1 MSPTPYDSPF
11 NRRALLRMGLVAGAA
26 VAGVPLLSACG
37 DDDEQ
42 PSPAAAGGG
51 SLTVL
56 KVGAPNAVTDAE
68 AGNPL
73 LTSIGATLIVMR
85 HVYDSLMVLD
95 NGEYKYQLAESV
107 QPNADGSVWTINL
120 RSGVT
125 FHDGKP
131 VTAADVV
138 HSIRTLGA
146 KPSNRASVYA
156 NVDLAKVTAVND
168 RTVTVPLLT
177 PRGDFKEAVLVVFS
191 PVFPAGMTEFS
202 KPIGSGP
209 YRLAERNGTTT
220 RLVAN
225 EQYWGGKPSVA
236 ELQIVGILDAGA
248 RLSALKAG
256 QVDYAVSISSTG
268 AKTEAANSE
277 LTVVRG
283 GPANANALSF
293 AMNQKL
299 APFDDVRVRQA
310 VRLAVDRQ
318 ALVDNALLGLGS
330 TADDV
335 VGKSLPGY
343 ADLPA
348 RARDL
353 EQAKRLFAEAGIT
366 KLTLRTGEIVPG
378 MLNASR
384 LMAQQLKEAGVELT
398 LQEISPDAYYA
409 DLMTL
414 ATHPFQAFYYV
425 NRPAAV
431 HLSAVTHGK
440 APFNVTGTSAAY
452 QARLAKAQA
461 TVDDNARA
469 EAFKALQEEFYKEG
483 GDLLW
488 GFQEQLDAARKGIS
502 GVRTMQ
508 SVQLF
513 DRATGPA

>member
-1 MSPTPYDSPF
+1 ML
-11 NRRALLRMGLVAGAA
+11 RLGLLTGAA
-26 VAGVPLLSACG
+26 VVGAPLLAGCG
-37 DDDEQ
+37 DDAE
-42 PSPAAAGGG
+42 PAGGPSG
-51 SLTVL
+51 GGGASVPSL
-56 KVGAPNAVTDAE
+56 KIGAPHAVTDSE

-73 LTSIGATLIVMR
+73 ATSIGATLIVMR

-107 QPNADGSVWTINL
+107 EPNADATEWTIKL

-125 FHDGKP
+125 FHDGRP
-131 VTAADVV
+131 LRAADVV
-138 HSIRTLGA
+138 HSLRALGT

-156 NVDLAKVTAVND
+156 LVDLPKITAVD
-168 RTVTVPLLT
+168 DLTVRVPLLA

-191 PVFPAGMTEFS
+191 PIFPEGLTDFT

-209 YRLAERNGTTT
+209 YTLAERSGTTT

-225 EQYWGGKPSVA
+225 EQYWGGRPTVD
-236 ELQIVGILDAGA
+236 ELHVVGILDAGA

-256 QVDYAVSISSTG
+256 QVDYAIGISATG
-268 AKTEAANSE
+268 ARTEAANSE
-277 LTVVRG
+277 LVVHRG

-299 APFDDVRVRQA
+299 KPFDDPRVRQA
-310 VRLAVDRQ
+310 VRLAADRQ
-318 ALVDNALLGLGS
+318 ALVDNALLGYGT

-335 VGKSLPGY
+335 VGMKLPGY
-343 ADLPA
+343 ADLPP

-353 EQAKRLFAEAGIT
+353 DQARRLFAEAGVT
-366 KLTLRTGEIVPG
+366 ALTLRTGEIVPG

-384 LMAQQLKEAGVELT
+384 LLAQQLKEAGVELT
-398 LQEISPDAYYA
+398 LEELSPDAYYA

-414 ATHPFQAFYYV
+414 ATHPFQAFYYS

-431 HLSAVTHGK
+431 HLSAVTHAK
-440 APFNVTGTSAAY
+440 APFNVTGTSEAY
-452 QARLAKAQA
+452 QGKLAAAQA
-461 TVDDNARA
+461 TPDDKAR
-469 EAFKALQEEFYKEG
+469 EAAFRALQEEFYAEG

-488 GFQEQLDAARKGIS
+488 GFQEQLDAGRKGIE
-502 GVRTMQ
+502 GVRMVQ

-513 DRATGPA
+513 DRVTGPA